1 MIIHFKDPTLK
12 MRRRVPV
19 LEDIVALNDRIVA
32 GLAAIQGF
40 WAVGKGPADAI
51 FDPPVIDED
60 NDGAAGLDI
69 CECLIPGLLGYISY
83 NSRPLPQYV
92 KDKAMDDDFMGI
104 AVSPTKVDR
113 AQFFGDTLPQILHV
127 FEAYRAG
134 FQTDKDAILDED
146 FDRKQELSDYG
157 RGRDID
163 GRDSVYRIWPVN
175 YFDERLCQR
184 AYGMSAAEVVRRA
197 APHCHSARLVNGGA
211 YLIVTLDIVSG
222 ADALNALHNRI
233 ATQLSADLL

>member
-1 MIIHFKDPTLK
+1 MIRFKDPK
-12 MRRRVPV
+12 VAMRRRVPV

-40 WAVGKGPADAI
+40 WAADKGPADAI
-51 FDPPVIDED
+51 FDPPVINED
-60 NDGAAGLDI
+60 RDGSAGLDI

-92 KDKAMDDDFMGI
+92 EDCASDDDFMGI

-127 FEAYRAG
+127 FGAYRAR
-134 FQTDKDAILDED
+134 FETDKEVLRNDWDVVC
-146 FDRKQELSDYG
+146 ELSDYG

-175 YFDERLCQR
+175 YFDETLCQR
-184 AYGMSAAEVVRRA
+184 AYGVGAAEVVRRA
-197 APHCHSARLVNGGA
+197 APHCHSARIVNGGA
-211 YLIVTLDIVSG
+211 YLIVTLDVVTG

-233 ATQLSADLL
+233 ATQLGADLL